1 MEKKTIRKTKV
12 EKAPITESKS
22 NIIVVLTTGEKDY
35 TFEGDNLQVLH
46 GFEPDKITG
55 KTTIRITMNGLTYL
69 KHMKP
74 MLLKKFL
81 LNATYLTILEKQIS
95 KLLK

>member
-1 MEKKTIRKTKV
+1 MEKKKTTVRKTKV
-12 EKAPITESKS
+12 AKAPVSDFSVI
-22 NIIVVLTTGEKDY
+22 LTTGEKDY
-35 TFEGDNLQVLH
+35 NFEGENLLVLH
-46 GFEPDKITG
+46 KFEPSKITG
-55 KTTIRITMNGLTYL
+55 KTTIRITRNGLTYL

-81 LNATYLTILEKQIS
+81 VNATYLKILEKQIS

>member
-1 MEKKTIRKTKV
+1 MEKKTVRKTKV
-12 EKAPITESKS
+12 EKAPVSDFSVT
-22 NIIVVLTTGEKDY
+22 LTTGEKDY
-35 TFEGDNLQVLH
+35 TFEGENLLVLLN
-46 GFEPDKITG
+46 FAPDKITG
-55 KTTIRITMNGLTYL
+55 KTTIRITRNGLTFL

-81 LNATYLTILEKQIS
+81 TNATYLTILEKQIS